1 MVSERKIKDFLKCK
15 FRYTDI
21 EQELLLM
28 HMKNNK
34 IIEIC
39 QVNIKDETTEVEC
52 EHRAV
57 FSIKNVD
64 SNEQKNLKLLELE
77 INLYTLSDAI
87 EEIDSLKDE
96 IQENIKEYVRLGIE
110 SSVADMLKFM
120 VYAEEVWVNL
130 ARSITMIEEQL
141 HSFQEIS
148 EVTIKLLIRQSRR
161 DVYFFEKWR
170 KYLKHVIEVP
180 GDEQEDSRSNQ
191 AKEKMAI
198 PQWIRKV
205 IINKQEIQNEVNM
218 FMAEKSVDEYDEFLS
233 SFVKKVQIDIKTRET
248 FNLARRS
255 VIPSEHMQSLPSSY
269 MGTIT
274 KFQEFFGLNA
284 EGEPLEECENPFEK
298 EVFYDENRF
307 MDETHE
313 DSSPEVRKSVMVV
326 FEPRDT

>member
-1 MVSERKIKDFLKCK
+1 LIEERAEELESAVLKKQMVSERKIKDFLKCK

-161 DVYFFEKWR
+161 DVYFFEK
-170 KYLKHVIEVP
+170 
-180 GDEQEDSRSNQ
+180 
-191 AKEKMAI
+191 
-198 PQWIRKV
+198 
-205 IINKQEIQNEVNM
+205 
-218 FMAEKSVDEYDEFLS
+218 
-233 SFVKKVQIDIKTRET
+233 
-248 FNLARRS
+248 
-255 VIPSEHMQSLPSSY
+255 
-269 MGTIT
+269 
-274 KFQEFFGLNA
+274 
-284 EGEPLEECENPFEK
+284 
-298 EVFYDENRF
+298 
-307 MDETHE
+307 
-313 DSSPEVRKSVMVV
+313 
-326 FEPRDT
+326 